1 MTHHLIWLC
10 LLCRWNTG
18 SRTFEQN
25 WIIGCQGWCP
35 VGTRWA
41 LPMCPIAH
49 TVWLWYRVNSCIAPN
64 CPSGRLTHSS
74 SVYGY
79 SNENTV
85 YSNVYSIQYTAMYT
99 VYSYGWA
106 NQFFIFSIGICRLT
120 LGCPIDFF
128 LFTQLAMMSDL
139 CSIFL
144 NWHSIC
150 ILQTH
155 ELDWSQSVK
164 RQIDSILYLYK
175 RHSPTIC

>member
-10 LLCRWNTG
+10 LLCRWNRIESLVAKDG
-18 SRTFEQN
+18 VQ
-25 WIIGCQGWCP
+25 
-35 VGTRWA
+35 WA
-41 LPMCPIAH
+41 LGGHCPCAQLPTLCDCGTEWIVALLPIVQVDDWH
-49 TVWLWYRVNSCIAPN
+49 IQVLFMDTAMR
-64 CPSGRLTHSS
+64 
-74 SVYGY
+74 
-79 SNENTV
+79 
-85 YSNVYSIQYTAMYT
+85 IQYTAMYT

>member
-41 LPMCPIAH
+41 LPMCPIGGPFANLTLDDCD

-85 YSNVYSIQYTAMYT
+85 YSNVYSIQLWVSQSVFY
-99 VYSYGWA
+99 
-106 NQFFIFSIGICRLT
+106 I
-120 LGCPIDFF
+120 
-128 LFTQLAMMSDL
+128 
-139 CSIFL
+139 L
-144 NWHSIC
+144 NWH
-150 ILQTH
+150 LQTH
-155 ELDWSQSVK
+155 IGVSYRFFSVYTACNDEWLMLNFSQLAFYLHSADSRAGVK
-164 RQIDSILYLYK
+164 V
-175 RHSPTIC
+175 

>member
-128 LFTQLAMMSDL
+128 
-139 CSIFL
+139 CS
-144 NWHSIC
+144 HSLQWWVTYVQFFSIG
-150 ILQTH
+150 ILSAFCRLTS
-155 ELDWSQSVK
+155 WTGVK
-164 RQIDSILYLYK
+164 V
-175 RHSPTIC
+175 